1 MGITRVTLIQL
12 AADLGIPFR
21 EKLMTRDDVYL
32 ADEAFFTGTAAEVT
46 PVRELDDRIIGEGR
60 RGPVTTRLQA
70 AFFDVVNGRN
80 PKYAHWLTAV

>member
-1 MGITRVTLIQL
+1 MGITRITVIQL

-46 PVRELDDRIIGEGR
+46 PVRELDDRKIGEGH
-60 RGPVTTRLQA
+60 RGPVTTKLQE

-80 PKYAHWLTAV
+80 SKYAHWLSRV